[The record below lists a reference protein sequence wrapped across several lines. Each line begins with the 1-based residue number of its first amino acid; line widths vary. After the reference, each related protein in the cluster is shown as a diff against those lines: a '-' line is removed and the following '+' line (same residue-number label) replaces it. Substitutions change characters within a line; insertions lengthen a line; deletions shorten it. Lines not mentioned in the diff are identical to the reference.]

1 MLIASQCQAFD
12 DPDYIYE
19 LKMDGFRCLAYI
31 EPGKVDLRN
40 KRNMKMLD
48 KFPELGELHQAVS
61 ATCILDGEV
70 VVLVNGVPDFYRL
83 QKRTLLTDRF
93 KIHMEASVAR
103 LPSWLLTACIWIGR
117 SLIGCL

>member
-70 VVLVNGVPDFYRL
+70 VVLVNGVPDIEALIKAPALFCTADPT
-83 QKRTLLTDRF
+83 RT
-93 KIHMEASVAR
+93 
-103 LPSWLLTACIWIGR
+103 R
-117 SLIGCL
+117 SFHILYQPV